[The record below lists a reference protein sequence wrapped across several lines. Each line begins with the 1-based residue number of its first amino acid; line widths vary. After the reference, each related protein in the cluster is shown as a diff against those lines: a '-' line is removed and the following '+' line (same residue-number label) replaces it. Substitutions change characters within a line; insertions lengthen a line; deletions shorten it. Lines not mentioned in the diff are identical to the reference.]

1 MFYPSG
7 LDFLVNNAAT
17 LVFGEAAWQ
26 TVDQVAAQFTVN
38 TLAPLQ
44 VFDSIQTLCPLSL
57 KVLSIQK
64 VWAYSKKVLNVKA
77 KL

>member
-44 VFDSIQTLCPLSL
+44 VFGIQTLCPLSL
-57 KVLSIQK
+57 KVLSI
-64 VWAYSKKVLNVKA
+64 
-77 KL
+77 

>member
-1 MFYPSG
+1 MLYPSG

-44 VFDSIQTLCPLSL
+44 VNGIQTLCPLSL
-57 KVLSIQK
+57 KVLST
-64 VWAYSKKVLNVKA
+64 VSKSLG
-77 KL
+77 LQ

>member
-1 MFYPSG
+1 
-7 LDFLVNNAAT
+7 VNNAAT

-44 VFDSIQTLCPLSL
+44 VFDIQTLCPFPWFGCQMENQL
-57 KVLSIQK
+57 
-64 VWAYSKKVLNVKA
+64 
-77 KL
+77 

>member
-1 MFYPSG
+1 MFYTSG

-44 VFDSIQTLCPLSL
+44 VFDIQTFCPLSL
-57 KVLSIQK
+57 TVLSIQK
-64 VWAYSKKVLNVKA
+64 VKR
-77 KL
+77 

>member
-1 MFYPSG
+1 MLYPSG

-26 TVDQVAAQFTVN
+26 TADQVAAQFTVN

-44 VFDSIQTLCPLSL
+44 VFDIQTL
-57 KVLSIQK
+57 
-64 VWAYSKKVLNVKA
+64 
-77 KL
+77 